1 MTSRERLTSVVETSL
16 DLLLDALHGNGEFD
30 DLECDRAL
38 LTVLDVHGDDVMCLA
53 QRTCD
58 LADYPEV
65 VGMCELL
72 VHQHDA
78 ALCEFWD
85 TVAMQLERGVFEGDW
100 EPDRVREDA
109 SWRIGHN
116 LGYYLYRAWSHT
128 YDGDHDERHAQ
139 LVDYVVE
146 EVDRRGLVVS

>member
-1 MTSRERLTSVVETSL
+1 MTSRTRLTTVVETTL
-16 DLLLDALHGNGEFD
+16 ELLMEVLHGNGEFD
-30 DLECDRAL
+30 DLECDASL
-38 LTVLDVHGDDVMCLA
+38 LTVLDVHGDDVMSLA
-53 QRTCD
+53 RGTVD
-58 LADYPEV
+58 ADDYHEV

-85 TVAMQLERGVFEGDW
+85 TVATRLEYGVFEGDW
-100 EPDRVREDA
+100 EPSRVREDA

-116 LGYYLYRAWSHT
+116 MGYYLYRAWSHT
-128 YDGDHDERHAQ
+128 YDGTHDERHAQ

-146 EVDRRGLVVS
+146 EVERRGLAVS